1 MSEPRTNW
9 WAPIWPGLIV
19 DREGKHVRRLGMA
32 IWLLL
37 YLIVHARR
45 ATGIVTQRQRTIA
58 AKMRMPRRTIQRWLS
73 RLEQREY
80 IEILVK
86 SQVLTIRIKRWKS
99 LYPRQK

>member
-1 MSEPRTNW
+1 MSEPRTDW

-19 DREGKHVRRLGMA
+19 DPEGKHIRRLGMA

-37 YLIVHARR
+37 YLITHARR

-58 AKMRMPRRTIQRWLS
+58 ARMRMPLRTIQRWLL

-99 LYPRQK
+99 LYRRQK